1 MKPWIEAW
9 QQCLKQEQA
18 CILVTQAAARG
29 SVPQHCGAKLIV
41 TRTSQWGT
49 IGGGQLEFHAL
60 QQARDALADPQ
71 AQVSWTENCNLGA
84 RVGQCCGGEVRLVYQ
99 KMDRTDP
106 ALDQLWFCLTEAE
119 SHQGLLLSLLEPR
132 GRVPQVIEKPALIA
146 GLSGETFTGVSQFLQ
161 NPHRQVLLFTEQ
173 GQHWMLEKL
182 ANDAPNLLLFGAGHV
197 GQAVARALA
206 PLAFKVNWVDSRFD
220 EMVGADFKDIR
231 FVQSG
236 DPLYEVNQA
245 PVDAWYLVMTHDHAQ
260 DFDIVQAILK
270 RSDFYHLGMI
280 GSETKRRR
288 FHRRLLARGFT
299 TEQLSRMQCPI
310 GISGIHSK
318 QPEAIAVSVAADLLR
333 RRQRQLLHCSENLLS
348 SDGVACRGAQRT

>member
-1 MKPWIEAW
+1 MKPWIAAW
-9 QQCLKQEQA
+9 QQCLEQEQT
-18 CILVTQAAARG
+18 CVLVTQAAARG

-41 TRTSQWGT
+41 THTSQWGT

-60 QQARDALADPQ
+60 QQARDALVNPQ
-71 AQVSWTENCNLGA
+71 AQASWSETCNLGA

-106 ALDQLWFCLTEAE
+106 SLDELWSCLAEAE
-119 SHQGLLLSLLEPR
+119 SSQGFLLSSLEPM
-132 GRVPQVIEKPALIA
+132 A
-146 GLSGETFTGVSQFLQ
+146 GLPHVIDKSSLEAWSSESSTDVERFLQ
-161 NPHRQVLLFTEQ
+161 DPHRQVLLFTEQ
-173 GQHWMLEKL
+173 GQHWMLEKTVQ
-182 ANDAPNLLLFGAGHV
+182 NVPDLLLFGAGHV

-220 EMVGADFKDIR
+220 EMIGADFKGIR